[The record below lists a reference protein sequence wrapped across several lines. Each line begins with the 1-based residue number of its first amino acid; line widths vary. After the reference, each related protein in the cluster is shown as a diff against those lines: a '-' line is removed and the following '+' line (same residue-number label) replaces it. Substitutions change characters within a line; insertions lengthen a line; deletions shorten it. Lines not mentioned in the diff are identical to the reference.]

1 MAEKLKRTSFAIN
14 PSLWT
19 EFQSV
24 AKDRGYSAAGAL
36 RVLIIQFIK
45 KGA

>member
-1 MAEKLKRTSFAIN
+1 MAVKLKRTSFAIN
-14 PSLWT
+14 PILWAN
-19 EFQSV
+19 FQSA

-36 RVLIIQFIK
+36 RVLMIQFIK